1 MNKDIVPELLEEI
14 NKAFLSKSRESRIL
28 QDKLLAL
35 KNKKASFKDANEFA
49 EELGEI
55 LADTF
60 RDKIKTEDLP
70 DGKMYFNI
78 AQRIIDSNMH
88 MTYDMVG
95 DYSRDVQALLNQEAG
110 ISIAALKADINQDR
124 VDKIVEKVSSYDS
137 YDDGKWLLDEPMIN
151 FAQSIVDSTIKKNAD
166 FHYKLGFKPKIVRR
180 VVGGCCK
187 WCKDKAG
194 VYDYESVKDTG
205 NDVYRRH
212 RYCRCTV
219 DYVPDKNRRQDVWSK
234 QWNDPEKR
242 DKIEERILLS
252 KQANPI
258 SGGISGA
265 ISDTNSPE
273 ARKFAK
279 TEYGSIRKRK
289 VDIKRIAENTG
300 YSEKQIEEIKNYL
313 FIDKHDLD
321 DGESRRFDPS
331 FEIAQSWNRLMR
343 GNAEKHDLT
352 LIKHEIFEKELIGK
366 GLSQDEAHR
375 LASKKFN
382 YRKES
387 SEYYAKI
394 KKRKKNR

>member
-1 MNKDIVPELLEEI
+1 MNKDIVPKLLEEI
-14 NKAFLSKSRESRIL
+14 NKTFLSKSRESRIL

-35 KNKKASFKDANEFA
+35 KNKKASYKDANEFA

-60 RDKIKTEDLP
+60 KDKIKTEDLP
-70 DGKMYFNI
+70 DGKMYYNI
-78 AQRIIDSNMH
+78 ARRIIDPNMH

-137 YDDGKWLLDEPMIN
+137 YDDGKWLLDEAMIN

-166 FHYKLGFKPKIVRR
+166 FHFKLGFKPKIVRR
-180 VVGGCCK
+180 EVGGCCK

-205 NDVYRRH
+205 NDVFRRH

-242 DKIEERILLS
+242 DKIEER
-252 KQANPI
+252 K
-258 SGGISGA
+258 A
-265 ISDTNSPE
+265 IA
-273 ARKFAK
+273 ARSS
-279 TEYGSIRKRK
+279 SIEITKRVRNGEFK
-289 VDIKRIAENTG
+289 LELNKEHF
-300 YSEKQIEEIKNYL
+300 EKHHEVN
-313 FIDKHDLD
+313 
-321 DGESRRFDPS
+321 RRFEDYYKS
-331 FEIAQSWNRLMR
+331 RIKKGYGLQNILTIDYDEAQRLI
-343 GNAEKHDLT
+343 NYNY
-352 LIKHEIFEKELIGK
+352 GK
-366 GLSQDEAHR
+366 GIVTVTKSGKARSEEEFNFHKVIGYYVYDGKKYPTTKGR
-375 LASKKFN
+375 IIYSKKGSHIIPI
-382 YRKES
+382 KG
-387 SEYYAKI
+387 EYFD
-394 KKRKKNR
+394 